1 LNYPVYWNNYFLFD
15 SKNGVNFNI
24 TGGTM
29 IEDYIQLVSRAMNES
44 IENTNYFI
52 QTYKREND

>member
-1 LNYPVYWNNYFLFD
+1 
-15 SKNGVNFNI
+15 
-24 TGGTM
+24 M

-52 QTYKREND
+52 QTIKERRVNKEISY